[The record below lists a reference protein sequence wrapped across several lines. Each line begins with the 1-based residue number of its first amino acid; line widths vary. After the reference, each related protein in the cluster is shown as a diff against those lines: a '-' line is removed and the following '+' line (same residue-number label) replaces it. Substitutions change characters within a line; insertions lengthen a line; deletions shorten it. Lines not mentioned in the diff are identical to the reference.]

1 MKTFQVYKHPISGIE
16 TIKVGFSFPAFFFGW
31 IWMFI
36 KKLWGYGC
44 LFLFLQ
50 FLIVG
55 FDEMATTAME
65 EGEFGMSF
73 FVLAFYTTV
82 LVTAGINGNKWWSA
96 TLLKCGFTREDTIQA
111 SNKDAALALYAN
123 KTGNRVLTS

>member
-1 MKTFQVYKHPISGIE
+1 MKTFQVYKHPIAGIE
-16 TIKVGFSFPAFFFGW
+16 AIKVGFSFPAFFFGW

-50 FLIVG
+50 FLFLG
-55 FDEMATTAME
+55 FNEMATTAME
-65 EGEFGMSF
+65 DGEFGMF
-73 FVLAFYTTV
+73 FFAFAFGAAM
-82 LVTAGINGNKWWSA
+82 LVTAGINGNKWWSEN
-96 TLLKCGFTREDTIQA
+96 LLKRGFKNEATIQA

-123 KTGNRVLTS
+123 NKNGGG

>member
-1 MKTFQVYKHPISGIE
+1 
-16 TIKVGFSFPAFFFGW
+16 
-31 IWMFI
+31 MFI

-73 FVLAFYTTV
+73 FVLALYTTV

-96 TLLKCGFTREDTIQA
+96 ALLKRGFTREDTIQA

-123 KTGNRVLTS
+123 KAGNSNDD

>member
-1 MKTFQVYKHPISGIE
+1 MKTFQVYKHPIAGIE
-16 TIKVGFSFPAFFFGW
+16 AIKVGFSFPAFFFGW

-50 FLIVG
+50 FLFLG
-55 FDEMATTAME
+55 FNGMIPLLFQNLVRPLFFAFA
-65 EGEFGMSF
+65 FGAA
-73 FVLAFYTTV
+73 VLA
-82 LVTAGINGNKWWSA
+82 TAGINGNKWWSA
-96 TLLKCGFTREDTIQA
+96 ALLKRGFKNEATIQA

-123 KTGNRVLTS
+123 KSGDSNDG